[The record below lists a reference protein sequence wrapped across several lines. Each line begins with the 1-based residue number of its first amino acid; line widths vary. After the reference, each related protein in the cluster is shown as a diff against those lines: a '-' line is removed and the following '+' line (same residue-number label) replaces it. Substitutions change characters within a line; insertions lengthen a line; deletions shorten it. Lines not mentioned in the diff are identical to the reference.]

1 MLPAASGGDFAPT
14 AEQDS
19 GRRLILGAQRV
30 NGSAE
35 QDVVVQVEVRGEG
48 WECEAWSTQGSN
60 GSWARLVVGGGG
72 GPPCRR
78 AELPL
83 VPHFAG
89 SFRPLEA
96 RPCRLLNNLAP
107 LPCSSSPAMATS
119 GRTV

>member
-48 WECEAWSTQGSN
+48 SECEAWSTQGSN

-83 VPHFAG
+83 VPAATF
-89 SFRPLEA
+89 
-96 RPCRLLNNLAP
+96 CRQL
-107 LPCSSSPAMATS
+107 SSVRSPAVSLAQQPGATAL
-119 GRTV
+119 